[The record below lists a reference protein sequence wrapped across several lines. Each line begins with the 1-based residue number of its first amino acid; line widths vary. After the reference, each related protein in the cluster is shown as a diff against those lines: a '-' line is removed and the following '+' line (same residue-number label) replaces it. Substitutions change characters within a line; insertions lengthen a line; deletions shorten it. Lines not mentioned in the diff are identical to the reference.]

1 MNSSLFRG
9 RSIKTKIFTVITVV
23 GIILILLLNLALGVV
38 GKQGQLFIDMTPEGF
53 YSLSENMKTASSEIL
68 DATDSEGNKKIE
80 RIEIL
85 FCADPDVLESSTA
98 LRPTYF
104 MALQLRNRYS
114 NVTVKTVNI
123 SLNPEAVSV
132 YRTTSQRKI
141 NATDM
146 IISYKGTYRVVDIS
160 TFWTENAFS
169 YNGEYRMISLL
180 ASITAINS
188 PAAYFVKD
196 HGTTYYDPEDP
207 NSEMSKSM
215 AYIAELLL
223 ERGLTIKTLELS
235 DENLERVPEDCAL
248 LIINDP
254 KTDFTTDPDQYDKFG
269 YVSESEKLD
278 RYLTAKAGAVIVN
291 KDYNVSLPIF
301 ESYLKEWGIG
311 FGDALVK
318 DKDNSVSGIGEAG
331 TAILGVYDADSFGGA
346 YYGAYASVES
356 SPKMLFTNSGYI
368 YNVND
373 PSEEESESGGFNITR
388 TYAPFIYT
396 SDKSVAYDKP
406 MSSTIVGEADK
417 RALAAAS
424 VRTHLD
430 SNTAETVYSYLF
442 CTNTADFLSSDILG
456 NRSYSNYNIVSS
468 LVGSISRTDRYASMS
483 LGGLSQNSPSYGG
496 KQTVSTELTD
506 TLTKVWSS
514 DASEVIAIN
523 EAFGAVQQVI
533 FTIIIT
539 VFPLAAL
546 VFGVVM
552 WLKRRNL

>member
-9 RSIKTKIFTVITVV
+9 RSIRTKIFTVITVV
-23 GIILILLLNLALGVV
+23 GIILILLFNLLLGVW
-38 GKQGQLFIDMTPEGF
+38 GKEGQLFIDMTPEGF
-53 YSLSENMKTASSEIL
+53 YSLSENMKTAASEIL
-68 DATDSEGNKKIE
+68 DATDDEGKKKE
-80 RIEIL
+80 IEIL
-85 FCADPDVLESSTA
+85 FCADPDVLEGSTA

-104 MALQLRNRYS
+104 MALQLRNRHS

-123 SLNPEAVSV
+123 SLHPEAVSG

-146 IISYKGTYRVVDIS
+146 IISYKGTYRIVDIS

-180 ASITAINS
+180 ASITAKNS
-188 PAAYFVKD
+188 PAAYFTTN
-196 HGTTYYDPEDP
+196 HGETYYDPENPD
-207 NSEMSKSM
+207 SEMSKSM
-215 AYIAELLL
+215 AYLAELLL
-223 ERGLTIKTLELS
+223 EQGLVVKTLDLA
-235 DENLERVPEDCAL
+235 DENVSRVPEDCAL

-254 KTDFTTDPDQYDKFG
+254 KTDFTTDPDKYTSFS

-291 KDYNVSLPIF
+291 KDYDVSLPVF
-301 ESYLKEWGIG
+301 ESYLREWSIG
-311 FGDALVK
+311 FGEGLVK
-318 DKDNSVSGIGEAG
+318 DKDNSVSGVGEEG

-346 YYGAYASVES
+346 YYGAYAAVES

-368 YNVND
+368 YNVNA
-373 PSEEESESGGFNITR
+373 PAEEESESGGFNIIR
-388 TYAPFIYT
+388 TFAPFIYT
-396 SDKSVAYDKP
+396 SDKSVAYDGP
-406 MSSTIVGEADK
+406 MSSVIVGEEGK
-417 RALAAAS
+417 RALAAAT

-430 SNTAETVYSYLF
+430 SNTAETVYSYVF

-468 LVGSISRTDRYASMS
+468 LIGSISRTDRYASMS

-496 KQTVSTELTD
+496 KQTVSTELTN
-506 TLTKVWSS
+506 TVTKVWSP
-514 DASEVIAIN
+514 DASEVIAVN
-523 EAFGAVQQVI
+523 EAFGALQQII
-533 FTIIIT
+533 FTVIIAI
-539 VFPLAAL
+539 FPVAAL
-546 VFGVVM
+546 ILGVVM